1 MRYAMAIDLN
11 RCIGCRTCAV
21 VCKNHNA
28 EPEGIWWNR
37 VFATGAP
44 AYGTSVETDEGP
56 RMEFTPVSCQQC
68 DNPPCQ
74 TACPTGATFT
84 DDTGTVLVDYE
95 RCIGC
100 RYCMTACPYNVRQFN
115 WQKPPALPGTDGPYA
130 YGYPLEV
137 RQDGRLVYT
146 PTRPDGVVEKC
157 TFCVQY
163 TSQGLEPACCTACP
177 AGYPLEVRQDG
188 RLVYTPTRPDGV
200 VEKCTFCVQY
210 TSQGLEPAC
219 CTACPANAR
228 IFGDADDPD
237 SAFSRYVADKQTYVL
252 GEEYGTRPKV
262 VYIPSQREAE
272 GGDR

>member
-1 MRYAMAIDLN
+1 M
-11 RCIGCRTCAV
+11 
-21 VCKNHNA
+21 
-28 EPEGIWWNR
+28 
-37 VFATGAP
+37 
-44 AYGTSVETDEGP
+44 
-56 RMEFTPVSCQQC
+56 
-68 DNPPCQ
+68 
-74 TACPTGATFT
+74 
-84 DDTGTVLVDYE
+84 DYE

-115 WQKPPALPGTDGPYA
+115 WQKPEPLSGVDGPYH
-130 YGYPLEV
+130 YGYPLEY
-137 RQDGRLVYT
+137 RQDGRLVYA
-146 PTRPDGVVEKC
+146 PVRPEGVVEKC
-157 TFCVQY
+157 TFC
-163 TSQGLEPACCTACP
+163 A
-177 AGYPLEVRQDG
+177 
-188 RLVYTPTRPDGV
+188 
-200 VEKCTFCVQY
+200 QY

>member
-37 VFATGAP
+37 VFATGAA
-44 AYGTSVETDEGP
+44 AYGTSVETDGGP

-115 WQKPPALPGTDGPYA
+115 WQKPPALPGTDGPYT

-163 TSQGLEPACCTACP
+163 TSQGLE
-177 AGYPLEVRQDG
+177 
-188 RLVYTPTRPDGV
+188 
-200 VEKCTFCVQY
+200 
-210 TSQGLEPAC
+210 SAC